1 MEGKE
6 PQNWS
11 NFSKRNDMNR
21 NEPETVK
28 LFKGLM
34 KRSHAKEIKDCGDG
48 LDDGMI
54 AFTENLMRHGL

>member
-1 MEGKE
+1 
-6 PQNWS
+6 
-11 NFSKRNDMNR
+11 MNR